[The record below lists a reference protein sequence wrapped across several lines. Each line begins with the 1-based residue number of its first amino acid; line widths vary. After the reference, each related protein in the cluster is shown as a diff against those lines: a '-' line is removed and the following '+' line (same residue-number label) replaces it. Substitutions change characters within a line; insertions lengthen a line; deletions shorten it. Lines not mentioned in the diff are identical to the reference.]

1 MTVSVLVDV
10 TTGALCPQLSTC
22 SEAIY
27 INGLQQTVVG
37 IFKMVVLPV
46 LGQLADEYG
55 RKPLLLLTVS
65 TTIVPFALLAIS
77 ESKAS
82 VYAYYVIRTISYIIS
97 QGSIFCISVAY
108 VADVVD
114 QSKRAAVFS
123 WITGLFSAAHV
134 LGNALARFLPEGYIF
149 EACCLLFQVSM
160 ALLVF
165 CPVYMYLFLVETV
178 KPTSRHD
185 QHLGCLHKALMI
197 VEKRY
202 NSMRHATTIVLSR
215 TTAEHI
221 TDVVLGELEASPL
234 KGSVLLH
241 SQTLKGI
248 SLVSFYYELGMSGTS
263 SVLLY
268 YLKSAFGFNK
278 NQFSEILMMVGI
290 GSIVSQ
296 LKSSTYKLQSFSW
309 YGTLQ
314 DGGASSHQSV
324 GWGEKDIVCSF
335 TFIDSLSLHFMISWK
350 FPFPNPQALLYGFAW
365 ASWVPYLSASFG
377 VIFVLVKPSTYAV
390 ISKASSSADQGK
402 AQGFIAGV
410 QSIADLLS
418 PLAMSPLT
426 SWFLSSNAPF
436 NCKGFS
442 IICASL
448 CMVISLCYACML
460 QIESKS
466 NIDSADDTD
475 NIEAPL
481 IFPESS

>member
-1 MTVSVLVDV
+1 MGWESSMRELRPLVHLLLPLCVHWIAEEMTVSVLVDL
-10 TTGALCPQLSTC
+10 TTRALCPGLSTC

-27 INGLQQTVVG
+27 INGIQQTVVG

-65 TTIVPFALLAIS
+65 TTIVPFALLAIN

-134 LGNALARFLPEGYIF
+134 LGNALARFLPE
-149 EACCLLFQVSM
+149 
-160 ALLVF
+160 
-165 CPVYMYLFLVETV
+165 VYMYLFLVETV

-185 QHLGCLHKALMI
+185 QHSGCLHKAFMI
-197 VEKRY
+197 VEERY
-202 NSMRHATTIVLSR
+202 NSMRHAATIVLSR
-215 TTAEHI
+215 TTAERI

-241 SQTLKGI
+241 SQTLKGM

-296 LKSSTYKLQSFSW
+296 VFFLGFLF
-309 YGTLQ
+309 
-314 DGGASSHQSV
+314 
-324 GWGEKDIVCSF
+324 F
-335 TFIDSLSLHFMISWK
+335 
-350 FPFPNPQALLYGFAW
+350 LL
-365 ASWVPYLSASFG
+365 
-377 VIFVLVKPSTYAV
+377 
-390 ISKASSSADQGK
+390 
-402 AQGFIAGV
+402 
-410 QSIADLLS
+410 
-418 PLAMSPLT
+418 
-426 SWFLSSNAPF
+426 
-436 NCKGFS
+436 
-442 IICASL
+442 
-448 CMVISLCYACML
+448 
-460 QIESKS
+460 
-466 NIDSADDTD
+466 
-475 NIEAPL
+475 
-481 IFPESS
+481 

>member
-1 MTVSVLVDV
+1 MGWESSMRELRPLVHLLLPLCVHWIAEEMTVSVLVDL
-10 TTGALCPQLSTC
+10 TTRALCPGLSTC

-27 INGLQQTVVG
+27 INGIQQTVVG

-65 TTIVPFALLAIS
+65 TTIVPFALLAIN

-134 LGNALARFLPEGYIF
+134 LGNALARFLPE
-149 EACCLLFQVSM
+149 
-160 ALLVF
+160 
-165 CPVYMYLFLVETV
+165 V

-185 QHLGCLHKALMI
+185 QHSGCLHKAFMI
-197 VEKRY
+197 VEERY
-202 NSMRHATTIVLSR
+202 NSMRHAATIVLSSMGICILGQLR
-215 TTAEHI
+215 CKRHQRI

-241 SQTLKGI
+241 SQTLKGM

-296 LKSSTYKLQSFSW
+296 LP
-309 YGTLQ
+309 
-314 DGGASSHQSV
+314 AA
-324 GWGEKDIVCSF
+324 
-335 TFIDSLSLHFMISWK
+335 LHFMVSWK
-350 FPFPNPQALLYGFAW
+350 FPLPNPQALLYGFAW

-460 QIESKS
+460 QIEAKS

>member
-1 MTVSVLVDV
+1 MWWESSMRELRPLVHLLLPLCVHWIADEMTVSVLVDV
-10 TTGALCPQLSTC
+10 TTRALCPGLSTC

-27 INGLQQTVVG
+27 INGIQQTVRLTIIKIQRFDAEIYGLDNYEEEKSETMEFLIQVVG

-46 LGQLADEYG
+46 LGQLADECG

-65 TTIVPFALLAIS
+65 TTIVPFALLAID

-108 VADVVD
+108 V
-114 QSKRAAVFS
+114 
-123 WITGLFSAAHV
+123 
-134 LGNALARFLPEGYIF
+134 
-149 EACCLLFQVSM
+149 VSI

-185 QHLGCLHKALMI
+185 QHLGCLHKAVMI
-197 VEKRY
+197 VEERC
-202 NSMRHATTIVLSR
+202 NSMRHATTIVLS
-215 TTAEHI
+215 
-221 TDVVLGELEASPL
+221 
-234 KGSVLLH
+234 
-241 SQTLKGI
+241 SQTLKGM

-263 SVLLY
+263 SVLL
-268 YLKSAFGFNK
+268 
-278 NQFSEILMMVGI
+278 MVVLPLI
-290 GSIVSQ
+290 NPLV
-296 LKSSTYKLQSFSW
+296 
-309 YGTLQ
+309 
-314 DGGASSHQSV
+314 
-324 GWGEKDIVCSF
+324 GEKKILCAAL
-335 TFIDSLSLHFMISWK
+335 LSSIAY
-350 FPFPNPQALLYGFAW
+350 ALLYGFAW

-448 CMVISLCYACML
+448 CMVICLCYACML
-460 QIESKS
+460 QIEAKS

>member
-1 MTVSVLVDV
+1 MWWESSMRELRPLVHLLLPLCVHWIADEMTVSVLVDV
-10 TTGALCPQLSTC
+10 TTRALCPGLSTC

-27 INGLQQTVVG
+27 INGIQQTVRLTIIKIQRFDAEIYGLDNYEEEKSETMEFLIQVVG

-46 LGQLADEYG
+46 LGQLADECG

-65 TTIVPFALLAIS
+65 TTIVPFALLAID

-108 VADVVD
+108 V
-114 QSKRAAVFS
+114 
-123 WITGLFSAAHV
+123 
-134 LGNALARFLPEGYIF
+134 
-149 EACCLLFQVSM
+149 VSI

-185 QHLGCLHKALMI
+185 QHLGCLHKAVMI
-197 VEKRY
+197 VEERC
-202 NSMRHATTIVLSR
+202 NSMRHATTIVLS
-215 TTAEHI
+215 
-221 TDVVLGELEASPL
+221 
-234 KGSVLLH
+234 
-241 SQTLKGI
+241 SQTLKGM

-296 LKSSTYKLQSFSW
+296 MVVLPLINP
-309 YGTLQ
+309 L
-314 DGGASSHQSV
+314 V
-324 GWGEKDIVCSF
+324 GEKKILCAAL
-335 TFIDSLSLHFMISWK
+335 LSSIAY
-350 FPFPNPQALLYGFAW
+350 ALLYGFAW

-448 CMVISLCYACML
+448 CMVICLCYACML
-460 QIESKS
+460 QIEAKS